1 MLFACSADDPAE
13 GEVGGT
19 RHDLRD
25 LAAVL
30 RAGHGWIACRTG
42 LDPSPYDHV
51 MGGISVHA
59 TAAQEPAGFVLLADR
74 SELRVVGGKESLQ
87 ALADSIDG
95 LALEGRDGEHW
106 HVEHYPGHPYLAADS
121 YPVVI
126 SLD

>member
-1 MLFACSADDPAE
+1 MLLACSADDPAE

-25 LAAVL
+25 LAALL
-30 RAGHGWIACRTG
+30 RTGHGSIACRTG

-51 MGGISVHA
+51 VGRIGVHA
-59 TAAQEPAGFVLLADR
+59 TAAQEPAGFVLLGDR

-87 ALADSIDG
+87 ALADRIDG

-106 HVEHYPGHPYLAADS
+106 HGEHYPGHPYLAADS